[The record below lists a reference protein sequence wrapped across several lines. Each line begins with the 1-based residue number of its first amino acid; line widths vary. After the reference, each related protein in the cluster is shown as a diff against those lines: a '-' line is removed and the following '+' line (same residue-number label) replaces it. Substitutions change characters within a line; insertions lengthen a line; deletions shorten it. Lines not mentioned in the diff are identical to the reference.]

1 MEITYQALDIL
12 LFRNNPIN
20 PVSGLIEVFTRRDG
34 QDGFSHAAVCTSSD
48 HVFECTLVKG
58 CNGCR
63 LLAITDLLAEYGEGS
78 QVWLFRPTP
87 ETLAAVDQTKFLAAC
102 AEMVGIV
109 KYSVADLFQFLLSAS
124 LSLVNPDT
132 KTSMVCSMAVARV
145 FVQCCAYMRGVQY
158 ERMSPAD
165 IATWADPARIG
176 GALLMPGVRI
186 K

>member
-1 MEITYQALDIL
+1 MGITYQPLDVL

-20 PVSGLIEVFTRRDG
+20 PVSGLIEVLTRRDG
-34 QDGFSHAAVCTSSD
+34 QDGFSHAAVCISSD
-48 HVFECTLVKG
+48 RVFECTLVKG

-63 LLAITDLLAEYGEGS
+63 ELAIADLLAEYGEGS

-87 ETLAAVDQTKFLAAC
+87 ETLAAVDQTKFTAAC
-102 AEMVGIV
+102 AEMVGIIS
-109 KYSVADLFQFLLSAS
+109 YSVADLFQFLVSAS
-124 LSLVNPDT
+124 FSLVNPDT

-145 FVQCCAYMRGVQY
+145 FVECCAYMRGVQY
-158 ERMSPAD
+158 QRMAPAD

>member
-1 MEITYQALDIL
+1 MTYQPLDIL

-20 PVSGLIEVFTRRDG
+20 PVSGLIEIFTRREG
-34 QDGFSHAAVCTSSD
+34 QEGFSHAAVATSSD
-48 HVFECTLVKG
+48 RIFECTLTKG

-63 LLAITDLLAEYGEGS
+63 ELAITDLIAEYGEGS

-87 ETLAAVDQTKFLAAC
+87 ETLAAVDQAKFAAAC
-102 AEMVGIV
+102 AEMVGIIS
-109 KYSVADLFQFLLSAS
+109 YSVADLFQFLLSAS

-145 FVQCCAYMRGVQY
+145 FVRCCTFMRGVQY
-158 ERMSPAD
+158 QRMSPAD